1 MNEGDG
7 IDLRRRMPFIVLG
20 AALVIGLI
28 IGAVVWF
35 VQSRPDP
42 ARTET
47 GNNAPETSLTPRT
60 GTPAPVQAGVLG
72 QPTEIVGLYGTGSV
86 VVNRATWHTTGDIV
100 PAAGRQYL
108 TVEFEVTAQ
117 GGAIA
122 LQKEM
127 FTAYEANKTEHVPT
141 IGAGENNDLG
151 NIEAVP
157 GTPAQFTVSFDLPPG
172 ATTVILTDEG
182 FNPLV
187 VYEVPGP

>member
-1 MNEGDG
+1 M
-7 IDLRRRMPFIVLG
+7 LG

-47 GNNAPETSLTPRT
+47 GNNAPPETSLTPTHRHP
-60 GTPAPVQAGVLG
+60 GAVQAGVLG

-157 GTPAQFTVSFDLPPG
+157 PGTPAQFTVSFDLPPG
-172 ATTVILTDEG
+172 ATTVILTDEASTTG
-182 FNPLV
+182 GLR
-187 VYEVPGP
+187 GART